1 MEGELGLRG
10 AQPFPL
16 YLGPASP
23 QAALEKG
30 VPSGWRQPTL
40 RHRAWRVDS
49 GMDSETTPLPP
60 PWSLGQ
66 KPWACVQPQITT
78 PEPPPWQCCTQSVW
92 STCESWGEKCSSSEA
107 PIPCVRK
114 RAKYGQKTSSQAQGK
129 SWEPR
134 TQVVGGTGTDCEPHS
149 PSLAAFSLPLLPFPA
164 MGRLLMY
171 GGDFLEL

>member
-10 AQPFPL
+10 AQPFPPH
-16 YLGPASP
+16 LGPASP

-30 VPSGWRQPTL
+30 VPSRWRQPTL
-40 RHRAWRVDS
+40 GHRAWRVDS
-49 GMDSETTPLPP
+49 GMDLETTPLPP

-78 PEPPPWQCCTQSVW
+78 PAPPPQQLCTQSVW

-114 RAKYGQKTSSQAQGK
+114 RAKCGQKTSSQAQGRTC
-129 SWEPR
+129 EPR
-134 TQVVGGTGTDCEPHS
+134 TQVAGGTGTDCDPHS
-149 PSLAAFSLPLLPFPA
+149 PSLAFFSLPLLPFPA
-164 MGRLLMY
+164 MGRLLM
-171 GGDFLEL
+171 